1 MTAPANLSASRRAL
15 LAEMLRGKAAASE
28 QPQPIGRRAPGTP
41 LPLSAEQRQVWHHAA
56 LASGVPLYNE
66 GCTLHR
72 SGPFDRRAFAT
83 AVQALVD
90 RHEAL
95 RTTFIEVEGQMRQ
108 RVAPSLMLAPTFDDV
123 THLPAEERDAAATFL
138 GTADVRELF
147 RLDEGPLLRVRVVRL
162 SEESHRIYIAFH
174 HIAFDGVALYRVILP
189 ELAALHDAFM
199 RGEPSPLGPPP
210 LQYGDYTLWQP
221 DHLTSPAVRRQ
232 LDHWRR
238 ALADAPVPL
247 ELPSDRARPLVETH
261 EGDQWVFR
269 IDRTLTDRLRAV
281 AQAHGVTLYM
291 AMLASYHALLHRYT
305 GEEDIVVGGVTDLR
319 RRAELQPVVGYSL
332 NSMALRTRPRADMPF
347 DQLLREARD
356 AALGALAASEVPFE
370 EVVRALGVRR
380 SAGRQPLF
388 NHYFSIQPPLDHP
401 PAGWDLSQMDLTVG
415 NAKYDLYLELED
427 RPEGL
432 EARFLYSTELFDLGT
447 IERLAGHWQNLLAGI
462 ADDPTKTIG
471 DLPLLGGAEGAEIAA
486 CGLGVS
492 RPLPAAMLPEQV
504 AAVAAERS
512 YAPAIRWEGQSVSY
526 AMLDACA
533 DAVAAAL
540 EAAGVGPGDLVGLCV
555 DRSPDMVAALLGI
568 HRVGA
573 AYLPLDPDFPA
584 ARLAYIVEDAGPT
597 LLLSEA
603 ARAGALSPTDRPV
616 LLMDD
621 IAPGTPERRVIAAPD
636 DLAYVL
642 YTSGSTGNP
651 KGVEI
656 THGALINLL
665 ESMRHH
671 PGMGPGETL
680 LAVTT
685 LSFDIA
691 ALELFLPLIAGGEVV
706 IAPRAAVVD
715 PRALAELI
723 AAEAP
728 DVMQATPATWRAL
741 VEAGWAGEP
750 NLRVLCG
757 GEALPRDLAE
767 ALLARTGEVW
777 NVYGPTETTIW
788 STCAQVTPGDGPVP
802 IGRPIDNTDV
812 QVLDA
817 LGQRVPVGVIGELFI
832 GGTGLARGYRNRP
845 DLTAERFVE
854 REGERLY
861 RTGDLARWRADGTL
875 LCLGRVDNDEKI
887 RGYRVA
893 VEEIEGAL
901 AQHPAVAA
909 AAVRSWPDASGERA
923 LAAYVV
929 AAPGMAPDRETLR
942 AHLAGLL
949 PGYMIPSWFVPL
961 AELPM
966 TPNRKVDRKALPE
979 PETTGGDAAEPP
991 RGETEE
997 RLAAIWRELLGVE
1010 QVSRGDGF
1018 FALGGHSLLVA
1029 RLLVRIE
1036 AEWGERLGMGEFFR
1050 ADTLAALAARVDA
1063 RAADGAGLLVPLQ
1076 AEGKDTPIIWIDG
1089 GPRFRHLALATGTD
1103 RPFLGLPT
1111 AEVLDDGMARG
1122 MSIQRVAAELI
1133 GPIKAARPHGPYIIG
1148 GWCTFGLVAYEVARQ
1163 MRAAGDDV
1171 RMLVLGHAISP
1182 VAYHAIGKQGL
1193 RLSKV
1198 RYHWGIWR
1206 RLPWRR
1212 RWAYAVERFRGVLEE
1227 TGIADAEIVENHGR
1241 DRTQALENAAYAY
1254 VPPPYDGDVAIFQP
1268 IDRLDVWDTVPGWCQ
1283 VVSGAVHAF
1292 DVPGDHGTITDPE
1305 GARVWAAQ
1313 LNGVLKGL

>member
-15 LAEMLRGKAAASE
+15 LDEMLRGKAAASE
-28 QPQPIGRRAPGTP
+28 QPRPIERRAPGTP

-56 LASGVPLYNE
+56 LASEVPLYNE

-72 SGPFDRRAFAT
+72 TGPFDPRAFAL
-83 AVQALVD
+83 ALQALVD

-95 RTTFIEVEGQMRQ
+95 RTTFIEVEGQVRQ
-108 RVAPSLMLAPTFDDV
+108 RVAPSLVLTPAFDDV
-123 THLPAEERDAAATFL
+123 SHLPEEERDAAATFL

-147 RLDEGPLLRVRVVRL
+147 SLSEGPLLRVRVVRL
-162 SEESHRIYIAFH
+162 AEEAHRVYIAFH

-189 ELAALHDAFM
+189 ELAALHDAFSK
-199 RGEPSPLGPPP
+199 GEPSPLGPPP
-210 LQYGDYTLWQP
+210 LQYGDYTIWQP
-221 DHLTSPAVRRQ
+221 GHLASPAVRRQ
-232 LDHWRR
+232 LDHWR
-238 ALADAPVPL
+238 ATLADAPAPL
-247 ELPSDRARPLVETH
+247 ELPSDRPRPLVQSH
-261 EGDQWVFR
+261 AGDQWVFR
-269 IDRTLTDRLRAV
+269 IDRALTDRLRGV

-291 AMLASYHALLHRYT
+291 ATLASYHALLHRYT

-319 RRAELQPVVGYSL
+319 RRAELQQVVGYSL

-347 DQLLREARD
+347 DALLRETRD
-356 AALGALAASEVPFE
+356 VVLGALAASEVPFD
-370 EVVRALGVRR
+370 EVVQAVGVRR
-380 SAGRQPLF
+380 AAGRQPLF

-401 PAGWDLSQMDLTVG
+401 PEGWDLSQMDLAVG

-427 RPEGL
+427 RPDGL
-432 EARFLYSTELFDLGT
+432 EARFLYSTELFDLDT
-447 IERLAGHWQNLLAGI
+447 IERLAGHWLNLLAGI
-462 ADDPTKTIG
+462 ADDPTTAIG
-471 DLPLLGGAEGAEIAA
+471 DLPLLGGAEEAEIAA
-486 CGLGVS
+486 TGLGIA
-492 RPLPAAMLPEQV
+492 RQLPAAMLPEQV
-504 AAVAAERS
+504 AAVAAERPD
-512 YAPAIRWEGQSVSY
+512 APAIRWNGQQVSH

-540 EAAGVGPGDLVGLCV
+540 EAAGVGPGDLVGLCL

-597 LLLSEA
+597 LLLSET
-603 ARAGALSPTDRPV
+603 ARMKALPASNCPV

-621 IAPGTPERRVIAAPD
+621 IAPGIPAQRAIAAPD

-656 THGALINLL
+656 THGALTNLL
-665 ESMRHH
+665 ESMRHQ
-671 PGMGPGETL
+671 PGMGSGEAL

-691 ALELFLPLIAGGEVV
+691 ALELFLPLVAGGEVV
-706 IAPRAAVVD
+706 IAPREAVVD

-741 VEAGWAGEP
+741 VEAGWTGAP
-750 NLRVLCG
+750 SLRVLCG

-767 ALLARTGEVW
+767 ALLARAGEVW

-788 STCAQVTPGDGPVP
+788 STSARVTPGDGPVP

-812 QVLDA
+812 QVLDRQ
-817 LGQRVPVGVIGELFI
+817 GRRVPLGVVGELFI
-832 GGTGLARGYRNRP
+832 GGAGLARGYRNRP
-845 DLTAERFVE
+845 DLTAERFVI
-854 REGERLY
+854 RDGERLY
-861 RTGDLARWRADGTL
+861 RTGDLARWQADGTL

-901 AQHPAVAA
+901 ARHPAVTA

-929 AAPGMAPDRETLR
+929 AAPDMEADRETLR

-949 PGYMIPSWFVPL
+949 PGYMIPSWFVALP
-961 AELPM
+961 ELPM
-966 TPNRKVDRKALPE
+966 TPNRKIDRKALPE
-979 PETTGGDAAEPP
+979 PEAKGIAAEPP
-991 RGETEE
+991 QGATEE
-997 RLAAIWRELLGVE
+997 RLAAIWRELLGVD
-1010 QVSRGDGF
+1010 QVSRGDSF

-1063 RAADGAGLLVPLQ
+1063 RADDGAGLLVPLQ
-1076 AEGKDTPIIWIDG
+1076 AEGRETPIIWIDG
-1089 GPRFRHLALATGTD
+1089 GPRFRALALATGTE

-1122 MSIQRVAAELI
+1122 MSIERVAAELI
-1133 GPIKAARPHGPYIIG
+1133 AAIKAGRPQGPYIIG
-1148 GWCTFGLVAYEVARQ
+1148 GWCTFGIVAFEVARQ

-1182 VAYHAIGKQGL
+1182 VAYHDIGKQGL

-1198 RYHWGIWR
+1198 RYHLGIWR
-1206 RLPWRR
+1206 RLPWRQ
-1212 RWAYAVERFRGVLEE
+1212 RWRYAVDRFRGVMEE
-1227 TGIADAEIVENHGR
+1227 TGIADAEIVESHGR
-1241 DRTQALENAAYAY
+1241 DRTKALENAALAY
-1254 VPPPYDGDVAIFQP
+1254 VPPAYDGDVAIFQP
-1268 IDRLDVWDTVPGWCQ
+1268 VDRLDVWDTVPGWCR

-1292 DVPGDHGTITDPE
+1292 DVPGDHGTITDPD